1 MVIIQLRQDLLH
13 YRLSVKHR
21 LGADP
26 ELLTILPD
34 GCDFAVIQ
42 VDDLPVLPDK
52 RSLLLL
58 EIFRI
63 YTGRS
68 LILLFSHFYNISGWF
83 ILIQIYAKLAFLL

>member
-13 YRLSVKHR
+13 YCLPVKHR

-26 ELLTILPD
+26 ELLAILPD
-34 GCDFAVIQ
+34 GSDFAVIQ

-52 RSLLLL
+52 RSLLFL

-63 YTGRS
+63 DADRS
-68 LILLFSHFYNISGWF
+68 LILFFSHF
-83 ILIQIYAKLAFLL
+83 QIYLVGLS